1 MYSAWHLSNPKYLN
15 MNRSST
21 QTIFNLIRTLVV
33 TFFKLMTMSFALLCK
48 VSGMLLLKTGETIEK
63 MITR

>member
-1 MYSAWHLSNPKYLN
+1 
-15 MNRSST
+15 MNRTST

-33 TFFKLMTMSFALLCK
+33 TFFKLMTMAFALFCK

-63 MITR
+63 MMTR

>member
-1 MYSAWHLSNPKYLN
+1 

-21 QTIFNLIRTLVV
+21 QMIFNLIRTLVV
-33 TFFKLMTMSFALLCK
+33 TFLKLTTMAFALFCK

-63 MITR
+63 MMTR